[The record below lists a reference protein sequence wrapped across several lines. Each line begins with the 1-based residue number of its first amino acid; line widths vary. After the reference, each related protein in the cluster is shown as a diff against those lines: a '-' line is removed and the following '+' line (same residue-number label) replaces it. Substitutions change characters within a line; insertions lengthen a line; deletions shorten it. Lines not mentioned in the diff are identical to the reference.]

1 LTADEWLSL
10 GEAADLLGVHPGTVR
25 NWSNEGLLPV
35 HRTQGGH
42 RRYRRS
48 EVELWMQSRQA
59 KRPVDASLVIQNA
72 LRNTRFRVGEGRLQ
86 SEPWYGKLDEEAR
99 DQYRLSGRTMLQGMI
114 NYLNASDDQAD
125 AEAQGLGFEYAARG
139 WRCGLSSSEA
149 THAFLFFRNVLI
161 ESMLN
166 VYEAAAVQSPY
177 AWSEMF
183 RRLNRFTNQ
192 ILVVLLE
199 TYETFQRAER

>member
-1 LTADEWLSL
+1 MADEWMSL
-10 GEAADLLGVHPGTVR
+10 GEVARLLGVHPGTVR
-25 NWSNEGLLPV
+25 NWSNDGSLPV

-59 KRPVDASLVIQNA
+59 ERPVDSRLVIQNA
-72 LRNTRFRVGEGRLQ
+72 LRNTRFRVGEGRLE
-86 SEPWYGKLDEEAR
+86 SEPWYAKLDDEAR
-99 DQYRLSGRTMLQGMI
+99 DQYRLSGRNMLQGLI
-114 NYLNASDDQAD
+114 NFLNTSDDRAD
-125 AEAQGLGFEYAARG
+125 GEAQGIGFEYAARG
-139 WRCGLSSSEA
+139 WRCGLTSSEA

-183 RRLNRFTNQ
+183 RRLNKFTDQ
-192 ILVVLLE
+192 VLVVLLE
-199 TYETFQRAER
+199 TYEAFRRAES